1 MPAADATVGEG
12 STDEQAEAPLEADTA
27 DRIDAPDAATGNA
40 GIDAG
45 MPPRV
50 AADVAGASPVGKE
63 QENAARN
70 WPNTAANCSTN

>member
-12 STDEQAEAPLEADTA
+12 STDEQAEAPLEADAA
-27 DRIDAPDAATGNA
+27 DGIDAPNVAT

-70 WPNTAANCSTN
+70 WPNTAANCYTN